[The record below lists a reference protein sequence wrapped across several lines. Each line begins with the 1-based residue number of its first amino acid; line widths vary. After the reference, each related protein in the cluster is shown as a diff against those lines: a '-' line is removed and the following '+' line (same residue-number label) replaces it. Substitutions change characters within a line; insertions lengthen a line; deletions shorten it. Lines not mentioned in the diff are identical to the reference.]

1 MRKRLRKAAFFAMS
15 VMMVMGTASCSS
27 DDDDNGDDSS
37 NGGIGGGTGLPG
49 QGTASWTI
57 SGNENENISAALAV
71 VVLDTEYDND
81 KYNMEITLSTAT
93 IDNPTMNSYNINFS
107 LVHET
112 NPFDSLQTNT
122 DYELRRIG
130 EEGVITVLL
139 ATPNVWYAQI
149 ESGTLRF
156 QELSMD
162 KVEATFEFE
171 AVWNDETTEVTNGSF
186 ETNFIQIEPQETLY

>member
-15 VMMVMGTASCSS
+15 VMMVIGTASCSS

-37 NGGIGGGTGLPG
+37 NGGMGGGTGLPG

-57 SGNENENISAALAV
+57 SGNENENISAASAV

-81 KYNMEITLSTAT
+81 KYNMEIMLSTAT
-93 IDNPTMNSYNINFS
+93 IDNPMDSYNVNFS

-122 DYELRRIG
+122 DYELHGIT

-139 ATPNVWYAQI
+139 ATPNTGYAQI

-156 QELSMD
+156 QELGMD

-171 AVWNDETTEVTNGSF
+171 AVWNDETAEVSDGTF
-186 ETNFIQIEPQETLY
+186 ETNFIQIEPQ

>member
-15 VMMVMGTASCSS
+15 VMMVIGATSCSS

-57 SGNENENISAALAV
+57 SGNENENISAASAV
-71 VVLDTEYDND
+71 VTLDTDNND
-81 KYNMEITLSTAT
+81 GKYQLEIMLSTAT
-93 IDNPTMNSYNINFS
+93 IDNPMNSYSVNMS

-112 NPFDSLQTNT
+112 NPFDSLQTNI
-122 DYELRRIG
+122 DYELHSIDQ
-130 EEGVITVLL
+130 EGVIIALL
-139 ATPNVWYAQI
+139 ATPNAGYGVI

-156 QELSMD
+156 QELSTD
-162 KVEATFEFE
+162 KVEGTFEFE
-171 AVWNDETTEVTNGSF
+171 AVWNDETAEVTDGSF
-186 ETNFIQIEPQETLY
+186 ETNFIQIEPQ